1 MSGGSKNEFEVS
13 TRVNADPKRIVIRF
27 RDDDDDSCVIRI
39 PEGNIDDV
47 VDAIVKVRNALASAR
62 QATLSVKWD

>member
-1 MSGGSKNEFEVS
+1 MGGNENEFEVS
-13 TRVNADPKRIVIRF
+13 TTHGGGPKRITIRF
-27 RDDDDDSCVIRI
+27 VPAFDDDCIIEI